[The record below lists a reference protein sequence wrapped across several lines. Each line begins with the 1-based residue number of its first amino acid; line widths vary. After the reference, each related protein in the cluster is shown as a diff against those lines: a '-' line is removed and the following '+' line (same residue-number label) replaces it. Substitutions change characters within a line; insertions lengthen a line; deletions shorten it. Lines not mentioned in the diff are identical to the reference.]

1 MAHPNFFKSSVR
13 QEASA
18 LALFPMPLPEEENLG
33 KQRIRYSARGIP
45 MLQTLKLEER
55 SNSILL

>member
-1 MAHPNFFKSSVR
+1 VR

-18 LALFPMPLPEEENLG
+18 LALFPTPLPEEENLG
-33 KQRIRYSARGIP
+33 KQRIRYSGYGIP
-45 MLQTLKLEER
+45 MLQNLKLEER